1 MFEDMIVQLEAI
13 GVTPSED
20 MEAGTLSISVSDVD
34 KVTLIE
40 IIRMLNDSGMEF
52 TIDETSIMVQG
63 TPMDMDMGMDD
74 MMMED
79 DADMQELA
87 LDEAMLGM

>member
-63 TPMDMDMGMDD
+63 TPMDMGMDD

>member
-1 MFEDMIVQLEAI
+1 MIVQLEAI

-63 TPMDMDMGMDD
+63 TPMDMGMDD

>member
-1 MFEDMIVQLEAI
+1 MFEDMIVKLEAI

-63 TPMDMDMGMDD
+63 TPMDMGMDD

>member
-1 MFEDMIVQLEAI
+1 MIVQLEAI